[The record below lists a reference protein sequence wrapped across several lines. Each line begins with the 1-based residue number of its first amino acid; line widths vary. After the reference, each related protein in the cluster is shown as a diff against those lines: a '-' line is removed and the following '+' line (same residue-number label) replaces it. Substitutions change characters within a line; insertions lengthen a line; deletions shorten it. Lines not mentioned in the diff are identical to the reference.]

1 MLRFIWYL
9 VLAIVVAA
17 LVVVAMANRDIVTL
31 TLLPAVIAGVIG
43 INQSVDLP
51 LYVVALGGVAVGLL
65 LGFVLE
71 WLREAK
77 HRSEVA
83 KRQRQVRKLN
93 QEVTSLKGER
103 DKDKDEV
110 LALLDQTT
118 AKKTSRA

>member
-43 INQSVDLP
+43 TNQSVDLP